1 MQHYTLWQYRLWSFQ
16 GRDTNLERFLVKNQL
31 LSIEIIEFW
40 ELEYVVASCQ
50 KLGIILENK
59 VILKLILSKNVSNKN
74 ILLNSYCSMKKNQ
87 KDSDDFDIEKLT
99 LKVKFWHF
107 LTSPHYTNSQNSM
120 VSFDSDDSQM
130 THRLL

>member
-1 MQHYTLWQYRLWSFQ
+1 
-16 GRDTNLERFLVKNQL
+16 
-31 LSIEIIEFW
+31 
-40 ELEYVVASCQ
+40 
-50 KLGIILENK
+50 
-59 VILKLILSKNVSNKN
+59 
-74 ILLNSYCSMKKNQ
+74 MKKNQ

-130 THRLL
+130 THRLLQFIDAISIVKEKRLFTIIGKGIFCSFIPSIVANLKYSDASS